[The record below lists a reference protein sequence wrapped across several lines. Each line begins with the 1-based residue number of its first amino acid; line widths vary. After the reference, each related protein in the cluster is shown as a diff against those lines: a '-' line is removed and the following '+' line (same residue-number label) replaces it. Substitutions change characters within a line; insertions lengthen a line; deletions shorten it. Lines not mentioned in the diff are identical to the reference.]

1 MAPKPSD
8 SSSFSQMMTGLIQT
22 MQVKID
28 APRLKANAKVPTLHI
43 KYQQNG
49 KKYSNRYPLLG
60 DRFVIGRSRSRS
72 DIAILSDIVSST
84 HCVVEKDKDNPQ
96 QFIISDLK
104 STNGIYLGKKRYQS
118 INLNHNDVV
127 TLAPPELEDAVE
139 IKFDNRPALWLF
151 AIRYLA
157 MIIILIM
164 LLITGLIAQQWSQYQ
179 IKPIPYHVGG
189 ATVVYGNDNQT
200 VLAPKVDTTHQELP
214 KLGDFSP
221 YLPQALI
228 ASEDSRYYWHFGVDP
243 IGIARAIVVRRNQG
257 IQQGA
262 STITQQLARSIYPD
276 VGRENNLARKWREL
290 MVATKLEA
298 FYSKDD
304 ILKTYLNRVYLGI
317 NLYGFEDASQFY
329 FDKSAQDLD
338 LAQSATLVAMLPAP
352 NAFNPVQDLKTTIG
366 LRNRV
371 IERMLKLDMV
381 NEEEASRARRST
393 INISPKAKQTLSGI
407 IAPYFYSYIFTEMRN
422 VLNDDLMQ
430 EGDFIVETSLDPAIQ
445 SLAETSLK
453 DHLETNGKT
462 NNFSQGAIVTLDSRN
477 GEIVALVGGK
487 DYKKSQFNRATQAQ
501 RQPGSTFKVFAY
513 TSALENGIS
522 SNKTYTCSP
531 FLWQGFQYRGCE
543 RSSGA
548 TTMTQALVLSE
559 NAIALRIAKE
569 TGLDNVI
576 TTAKKMGIKSPLNS
590 VPGLIL
596 GQSEV
601 NLLEIT
607 SAYTTF
613 ANQGIWSKGHGI
625 RVIRDGRDCQSFND
639 IQSCREIYRFNQ
651 NQDEQK
657 RVISKKVANNMHQML
672 NEAVTSGTGR
682 NAFIGKGEAGKTG
695 TTNRGVDLWFIGYI
709 PQDNL
714 VTGIWLGNDDNR
726 PTNSSSSQAS
736 SLWGKYMNQVV
747 N

>member
-8 SSSFSQMMTGLIQT
+8 SSSFNQMMTGLIQT
-22 MQVKID
+22 IQVKID
-28 APRLKANAKVPTLHI
+28 SPRLKANAKVPIIHI
-43 KYQQNG
+43 KYRQNG
-49 KKYSNRYPLLG
+49 KKYSRKHPLIG
-60 DRFVIGRSRSRS
+60 DRFIIGRSRSRS
-72 DIAILSDIVSST
+72 DIPILSDIVSST
-84 HCVVEKDKDNPQ
+84 HCVIEKDKDNPQ
-96 QFIISDLK
+96 QFIITDLK

-118 INLNHNDVV
+118 ITLNHDDVI

-139 IKFDNRPALWLF
+139 IKFDNRPAWWLF

-157 MIIILIM
+157 MIIIVIM
-164 LLITGLIAQQWSQYQ
+164 LLITGLIVQQWSQYQ

-189 ATVVYGNDNQT
+189 STVVYGNDNKT
-200 VLAPKVDTTHQELP
+200 ILAPKVDAPHRELSR
-214 KLGDFSP
+214 LGDFSP
-221 YLPQALI
+221 YLPKALI

-243 IGIARAIVVRRNQG
+243 IGIARAIVVRRNEG

-304 ILKTYLNRVYLGI
+304 ILKTYLNRVFLGL
-317 NLYGFEDASQFY
+317 NLHGFEDASQFY
-329 FDKSAQDLD
+329 FDKSARDLD

-352 NAFNPVQDLKTTIG
+352 NSFNPVQDYKTTIG

-371 IERMLKLDMV
+371 IARMLKLGMIT
-381 NEEEASRARRST
+381 EQEASRARRST
-393 INISPKAKQTLSGI
+393 INISPKAKQALSGV
-407 IAPYFYSYIFTEMRN
+407 IAPYFYSYIFSEMRN
-422 VLNDDLMQ
+422 VLSENLLQ
-430 EGDFIVETSLDPAIQ
+430 EGDFIVETSLDPKIQ
-445 SLAETSLK
+445 SVAEESLK
-453 DHLETNGKT
+453 DHLNTNGKT
-462 NNFSQGAIVTLDSRN
+462 NNFSQGAIVTLNSSN

-487 DYKKSQFNRATQAQ
+487 DYNESQFNRVTQAQ

-513 TSALENGIS
+513 TSALEDGVS
-522 SNKTYTCSP
+522 SEKIYTCSP
-531 FLWQGFQYRGCE
+531 FRWQGFTYRGCE
-543 RSSGA
+543 RSSGEI
-548 TTMTQALVLSE
+548 TMNRALVQSE

-569 TGLDNVI
+569 TGLDNVVA
-576 TTAKKMGIKSPLNS
+576 TAQKMGIQSPLNS

-601 NLLEIT
+601 NLLEMT
-607 SAYTTF
+607 SAYTPF
-613 ANQGIWSKGHGI
+613 ANEGIWSKAHGI
-625 RVIRDGRDCQSFND
+625 KVIRDGRDCKSFNN
-639 IQSCREIYRFNQ
+639 IESCREIYRFNQ
-651 NQDEQK
+651 NQDQQK
-657 RVISKKVANNMHQML
+657 RVISRAVANKMDQML
-672 NEAVTSGTGR
+672 NEAVSAGTGR

-695 TTNRGVDLWFIGYI
+695 TTNRGVDLWFIGYV
-709 PQDNL
+709 PKEDL

-736 SLWGKYMNQVV
+736 ALWGKYMKQLV